1 MVQKV
6 LSGLLW
12 WRDWKSICCSSI
24 IECTV
29 QHLVH
34 PSQFRILVF
43 ELSRIRLLTLAI
55 AMFRN
60 PVSIVSLSEFQCPAA
75 ERTPVIVWNFILSE
89 ELIIQGAFA
98 IEKDTPEIS
107 SGSIRGVARTFPE
120 VGTSFHIS
128 FSPLKSQTHY
138 LLFKVTNVVTQ
149 IVFTVYKMT

>member
-1 MVQKV
+1 
-6 LSGLLW
+6 
-12 WRDWKSICCSSI
+12 
-24 IECTV
+24 
-29 QHLVH
+29 
-34 PSQFRILVF
+34 
-43 ELSRIRLLTLAI
+43 
-55 AMFRN
+55 MFRN

-128 FSPLKSQTHY
+128 CSPLKSQTHY

-149 IVFTVYKMT
+149 SVFTVYEMT